1 MEYTWGNGKAQ
12 YRAIGV
18 SHLGRSKIASILSFV
33 GIIILFS
40 ACSREDYQY
49 QGINIFTD
57 SETLLSEYIPEGEV
71 PYSSLFEVSDKVVL
85 IGREGDMKSVAEDF
99 NLRKE
104 KGRVEAFSDGGILEE
119 DIVSIYAGD
128 DLPGIGLVHGQTL
141 EYLKDGVPVLA
152 VLLDGFSHEQYSI
165 LASEDRLP
173 YFQELY
179 QGRALS
185 VFTPVTNAGFASI
198 ITGELPLVNG
208 VHNRS
213 YRDIKV
219 ESIFGY
225 AVDSSLSSLL
235 LEGDI
240 KILNTEV
247 EPVLNIDLNK
257 DGDTDDEIMKAAMES
272 IDEGYDLVFIH
283 FHGIDDRGHE
293 FGPYHRNTLE
303 YVEVVEDYL
312 IELDSVWEGA
322 IIATADHGMIETED
336 GGDHGS
342 CQYEDMI
349 VPYFLREPSL

>member
-1 MEYTWGNGKAQ
+1 M
-12 YRAIGV
+12 
-18 SHLGRSKIASILSFV
+18 GRSKIASILYFV
-33 GIIILFS
+33 GIIMFFT
-40 ACSREDYQY
+40 ACSQEDYQY

-85 IGREGDMKSVAEDF
+85 IGREGDMKSVAGDF

-119 DIVSIYAGD
+119 DLVSIYVGD

-165 LASEDRLP
+165 LASEHRLP
-173 YFQELY
+173 YFQKLY

-208 VHNRS
+208 VHDRS
-213 YRDIKV
+213 YRNIKV

-225 AVDSSLSSLL
+225 AVDNSLSSLL

-247 EPVLNIDLNK
+247 EPVLNIDLNN

-303 YVEVVEDYL
+303 YVEAVEDYL
-312 IELDSVWEGA
+312 IELDRVWEGA

-336 GGDHGS
+336 GGDHGP

-349 VPYFLREPSL
+349 VPYFLREPNL